1 MFQSKR
7 FFLCAGLKRYFIQN
21 WTNNTSCLY
30 PPGLFL
36 HNLQNSDLRFYSN
49 TRGVTDTMAHA
60 DELNF
65 INVLFVDIHTHLIFG
80 SICLRISQAMLSN
93 RRYGDNRLSTKTGKS
108 SDYGVWT
115 WSGNALHLLNGGDII
130 SLHRVTRVIFFG
142 PVLVYMV
149 ISSFFSKVEG
159 IWVISKPFE
168 TAAPHLLSED
178 YCCIDSWILTNMV
191 SSFLHKPKH
200 TVSISKKEHKSSDY

>member
-1 MFQSKR
+1 MCYCKKQAHWADHCPWPFYIRPLLSFHIASNLISEAIKYILSCHSPDKAMFPDPQSHSLLDRLMFQSKR

-65 INVLFVDIHTHLIFG
+65 INVLFVDLHTHLTFG

-93 RRYGDNRLSTKTGKS
+93 CRYGDNRLSTKTGKS
-108 SDYGVWT
+108 CDYGIWT
-115 WSGNALHLLNGGDII
+115 WSGNALQQATML
-130 SLHRVTRVIFFG
+130 
-142 PVLVYMV
+142 
-149 ISSFFSKVEG
+149 
-159 IWVISKPFE
+159 
-168 TAAPHLLSED
+168 
-178 YCCIDSWILTNMV
+178 
-191 SSFLHKPKH
+191 
-200 TVSISKKEHKSSDY
+200 